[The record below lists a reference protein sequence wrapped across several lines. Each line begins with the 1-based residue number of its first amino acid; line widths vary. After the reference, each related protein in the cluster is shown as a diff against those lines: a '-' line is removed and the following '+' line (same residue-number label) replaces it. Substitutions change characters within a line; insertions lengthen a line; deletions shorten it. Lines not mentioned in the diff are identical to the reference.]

1 MAQGRRSPIGG
12 SRAVVCVRAGDV
24 ASASMD
30 EGAWLVVVTTALVV
44 VSAAWATREAV
55 GVLRRRRRRQAEEER
70 LRSAGGDLVP
80 LLLQPVA
87 ALVRSIGRN
96 RGSIEA
102 LVGRDGTAALLFC
115 DIEGST
121 AINRR
126 LGDDEWVRVIRAH
139 DDVVDRTVRRHR
151 GKVVKTQGDGFMAA
165 FRTPDQAVRAAVELG
180 PALAASE
187 ELAVPLAV
195 RVGVHS
201 GPVVAESGD
210 LFGTNVALAARIAAV
225 AGGDEVLVSE
235 SVRDGVDDADELVFR
250 RRRSRRFKGLPG
262 RHHVYRVEVA

>member
-1 MAQGRRSPIGG
+1 
-12 SRAVVCVRAGDV
+12 
-24 ASASMD
+24 MD
-30 EGAWLVVVTTALVV
+30 QGAWLVVVTAALVAV
-44 VSAAWATREAV
+44 CVAWATREVV
-55 GVLRRRRRRQAEEER
+55 GLVRRRRRQRAEEER
-70 LRSAGGDLVP
+70 LAGAGAELVP

-96 RGSIEA
+96 RGSIES
-102 LVGRDGTAALLFC
+102 LVGDDGTVALLFC

-126 LGDDEWVRVIRAH
+126 LGDDEWVRVIKAH

-165 FRTPDQAVRAAVELG
+165 FRTSEQAVRTAVELG
-180 PALAASE
+180 PALRASKD
-187 ELAVPLAV
+187 LDVPLAV

-210 LFGTNVALAARIAAV
+210 LFGTNVAMAARIAAV

-235 SVRDGVDDADELVFR
+235 AVRLEVDDADELVFR
-250 RRRSRRFKGLPG
+250 RRRARRFKGLPG
-262 RHHVYRVEVA
+262 RHPVYRVEAA